1 VLVAKP
7 LELLDYLPCLEA
19 MRRFTASRSDDTS
32 DEIWLVEHPSVF
44 TLGLAGKPEHLLNPG
59 NIPVIQTERG
69 GQVTYHGPGQLIAY
83 TLLNLRRLNLTV
95 KGLVCLLEK
104 SAIGYFDSLQIPTT
118 IKTNAPGVYIKLPG
132 GEPGAKIAALG
143 LKVSRGCSFHGIAL
157 NIDMDLE
164 PFNRINPCGY
174 AGLDIT
180 SVAKELRARST
191 TSNKNP
197 PQIPTLHQ
205 ASEDFTKVLL
215 AEIESLK

>member
-1 VLVAKP
+1 LIVKP
-7 LELLDYLPCLEA
+7 LDSSDYLPCLEA
-19 MRRFTASRSDDTS
+19 MRRFTASRRDDTS
-32 DEIWLVEHPSVF
+32 DEIWLLEHPSVF
-44 TLGLAGKPEHLLNPG
+44 TLGLAGKPEHVLNPG
-59 NIPVIQTERG
+59 DIPVIRTERG
-69 GQVTYHGPGQLIAY
+69 GQVTYHGPGQLVAY

-104 SAIGYFDSLQIPTT
+104 SAIDYFASLQISTT
-118 IKTNAPGVYIKLPG
+118 TKTNAPGVYIKLPG

-180 SVAKELRARST
+180 SVAKELRSRSDPST
-191 TSNKNP
+191 MIT

-205 ASEDFTKVLL
+205 ASEGFTKVLL